1 MPALFGNRPQGLGA
15 PQSGGLGGFMQNAS
29 SFRDQNPGA
38 LTALGAGI
46 MSGNPAAG
54 FAGAAPVI
62 ARGRQN
68 NATAQFLMAKGITKD
83 PREALT
89 VAQNEDLLRFVLKDG
104 GDEYSKRAEAA
115 ARYGIKPDDPRYQGF
130 VLGLDDAGG
139 RQEIWSVTPT
149 LGKGPDGKPML
160 GVSSNFGN
168 FRPLDT
174 GGFEPFSPYDKS
186 YDRSAGGA
194 AGKAQGEATANLDS
208 MNANMPGLEATVKQL
223 GTLSERATYTPGGKL
238 VDTAMRWADME
249 PREAAVARTKYMAI
263 VDNQV
268 LPLLRETFGA
278 QFTVQE
284 GESLRATLGAP
295 DATPT
300 EKKAVLD
307 AFIEQKRRNIAA
319 LAAQTGQPGMSGT
332 VAPPAGGNTRLRFNP
347 ATGELE

>member
-1 MPALFGNRPQGLGA
+1 MPGLLDYLN
-15 PQSGGLGGFMQNAS
+15 PSGGLGAQGGLTGRIQQFNA
-29 SFRDQNPGA
+29 QNPGA
-38 LTALGAGI
+38 LVALGAGI
-46 MSGNPAAG
+46 MNRNPAAG
-54 FAGAAPVI
+54 FAAAAPI
-62 ARGRQN
+62 AAQGQQA
-68 NATAQFLMAKGITKD
+68 NATAKFLLAKGITND
-83 PREALT
+83 PEEALAA
-89 VAQNEDLLRFVLKDG
+89 AQNPDIMRFIMKDG
-104 GDEYSKRAEAA
+104 GDEFSKRAEAA
-115 ARYGIKPDDPRYQGF
+115 QRYGIKPDDPRYQGF

-223 GTLSERATYTPGGKL
+223 SALSDQATYTPGGKL
-238 VDTAMRWADME
+238 VDAAMRWADME

-307 AFIEQKRRNIAA
+307 AFIEQKRRNIEA
-319 LAAQTGQPGMSGT
+319 LGAQTGQTIPAPQGGGGGWT
-332 VAPPAGGNTRLRFNP
+332 VKKVSP
-347 ATGELE
+347 

>member
-1 MPALFGNRPQGLGA
+1 MPALFGSPPQGKTGGL
-15 PQSGGLGGFMQNAS
+15 GGLGGFTNAIQQ
-29 SFRDQNPGA
+29 FNTQNPGA
-38 LTALGAGI
+38 LVALGAGI
-46 MSGNPAAG
+46 MNRNPAAG
-54 FAGAAPVI
+54 FAAAAPI
-62 ARGRQN
+62 AAQGQRD
-68 NATAQFLMAKGITKD
+68 NATAQYLLAKGIAKSSEEAMALAGN
-83 PREALT
+83 EAL
-89 VAQNEDLLRFVLKDG
+89 LKIAIKSP
-104 GDEYSKRAEAA
+104 DEYSQRAEAA
-115 ARYGIKPDDPRYQGF
+115 QRYGLKPTDPNYMSF
-130 VLGLDDAGG
+130 VLGSSASGG
-139 RQEIWSVTPT
+139 ERPEVWSVTPT
-149 LGKGPDGKPML
+149 LGKGPDGKAML
-160 GVSSNFGN
+160 GVSSDRGN

-186 YDRSAGGA
+186 YDRSSGGA

-223 GTLSERATYTPGGKL
+223 SALSEQATYTPGGKL
-238 VDTAMRWADME
+238 MDTAMRWADME

-319 LAAQTGQPGMSGT
+319 LGAQTGQTAPLPEGGSGGWT
-332 VAPPAGGNTRLRFNP
+332 VKKVSP
-347 ATGELE
+347 